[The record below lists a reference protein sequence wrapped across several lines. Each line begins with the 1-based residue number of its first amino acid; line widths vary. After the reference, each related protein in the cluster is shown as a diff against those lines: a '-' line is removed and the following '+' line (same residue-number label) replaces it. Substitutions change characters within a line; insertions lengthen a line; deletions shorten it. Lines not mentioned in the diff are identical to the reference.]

1 MEGVSL
7 KLDEENSSDLIM
19 SIKPGAVKGR
29 VGAESLVN
37 AVKQSDY
44 ADFFILEEAVATIA
58 LKLKNAQ
65 QRSENAILSDKVAEM
80 RDADI
85 KFVMDGDEM
94 AATLVLTS
102 PYGGNVCSLDEVS
115 EAAKNAGIVRG
126 IGKKRIKRLIDKI
139 KHAEPGIVVEDLVAK
154 GLPVRNGKD
163 SRISPLVPNALE
175 RILRPQRKT
184 DEKVDMR
191 DLGEIICVKAGSPI
205 SRRIAPTNGRNGY
218 TVTNTPLESE
228 PGEWVAFKPGS
239 GTQISDTDDN
249 VLVAE
254 INGMPKF
261 KDEQMWVDDTF
272 ICKGCNVGT
281 GNINYDG
288 AVLVNGDVTEKM
300 KIVATGDV
308 TINGFVDSA
317 TIQAGGDI
325 IITEGAMG
333 KVNENNADYATS
345 LIAQGSVHVQHGQ
358 GLDIMCNGNVTI
370 GRQLAHSRVICRGS
384 VIVGPIDNPNGN
396 LFACEIQ
403 SQDAVRAGT
412 LGAVSGSTL
421 SIDFSSGFNLLA
433 EKKEQLEEM
442 VLQIQ
447 RNFRR
452 HEDKI
457 EFIKSKKIPS
467 ELSEKVLE
475 AVEMYNNEKQLM
487 LWLEEKARKLKEAKE
502 RYTDDIGLF
511 ASQRLYPGVVVR
523 LNNRTWKAER
533 EYPKA
538 KIHYYE
544 HQWTYEPLY

>member
-7 KLDEENSSDLIM
+7 KLDDKNQNDLIM
-19 SIKPGAVKGR
+19 SIKPGAVNGR
-29 VGAESLVN
+29 VGAESLVS
-37 AVKQSDY
+37 AVKKSDF
-44 ADFFILEEAVATIA
+44 AKFFILEEAIATIA
-58 LKLKNAQ
+58 LKLKTAQ
-65 QRSENAILSDKVAEM
+65 QRSDKAVIADKIAE
-80 RDADI
+80 RRNADI
-85 KFVMDGDEM
+85 KFVMENDEM
-94 AATLVLTS
+94 QAILVLTS
-102 PYGGNVCSLDEVS
+102 PYGGKLCSLDEVIT
-115 EAAKNAGIVRG
+115 AAKDSGIIRG
-126 IGKKRIKRLIDKI
+126 VSKKRIKRLIDELKV
-139 KHAEPGIVVEDLVAK
+139 AEPGVVIEDVIAK
-154 GLPVRNGKD
+154 GLPIRNGKN
-163 SRISPLVPNALE
+163 SRIIPLVPNALE
-175 RILRPQRKT
+175 RILRPQSK
-184 DEKVDMR
+184 DNAKVDMR
-191 DLGEIICVKAGSPI
+191 DLGEIICVESGTPI
-205 SRRIAPTNGRNGY
+205 SRRIAPTVGRNGY

-228 PGEWVAFKPGS
+228 PGEWIAFKPGS
-239 GTQISDTDDN
+239 GTRVSDDDEN

-317 TIQAGGDI
+317 SIQAGGDI

-333 KVNENNADYATS
+333 KVNENSSEYATS
-345 LIAQGSVHVQHGQ
+345 LIAQGSIHVQHGQ
-358 GLDIMCNGNVTI
+358 GLDIMCNGNVTV

-384 VIVGPIDNPNGN
+384 VIVGPIDNPDGN

-403 SQDAVRAGT
+403 GQDAIRAGT
-412 LGAVSGSTL
+412 LGAISGSTL
-421 SIDFSSGFNLLA
+421 SIDFSSGFNALA

-447 RNFRR
+447 RNFQR
-452 HEDKI
+452 HENKI

-467 ELSEKVLE
+467 ELSAKVLE
-475 AVEMYNNEKQLM
+475 ALEIYNNEKQLM
-487 LWLEEKARKLKEAKE
+487 LWLEEKALKLKEAKE

-511 ASQRLYPGVVVR
+511 ASTRLYPGVVVK

-533 EYPKA
+533 EYPRA
-538 KIHYYE
+538 KIHYFG

>member
-7 KLDEENSSDLIM
+7 KLDEKNPSDLIM

-29 VGAESLVN
+29 VGAESLVSEI
-37 AVKQSDY
+37 KRSDFS
-44 ADFFILEEAVATIA
+44 DFFILEEAIATIA
-58 LKLKNAQ
+58 LKLKTAQ
-65 QRSENAILSDKVAEM
+65 QRSENHVLADKIAEK
-80 RDADI
+80 RDVDI
-85 KFVMDGDEM
+85 KFVMENDEM
-94 AATLVLTS
+94 QAMLVLTS
-102 PYGGNVCSLDEVS
+102 PYGGETCSLEEVTK
-115 EAAKNAGIVRG
+115 AAKHAGILRG
-126 IGKKRIKRLIDKI
+126 ISKKRIKRLIDEIKI
-139 KHAEPGIVVEDLVAK
+139 AEPGVVVEDVIAK
-154 GLPVRNGKD
+154 GLPIRNGKN
-163 SRISPLVPNALE
+163 SHITPLVPNALE
-175 RILRPQRKT
+175 RILRPQGKNNA
-184 DEKVDMR
+184 KVDMR
-191 DLGEIICVKAGSPI
+191 DLGEIICVQAGTPI
-205 SRRIAPTNGRNGY
+205 SRRVAPTTGRNGY

-228 PGEWVAFKPGS
+228 SGEWVGFKPGS
-239 GTQISDTDDN
+239 GTRISESDEN

-317 TIQAGGDI
+317 SIQAGGDI

-333 KVNENNADYATS
+333 KVNESHTEYATS
-345 LIAQGSVHVQHGQ
+345 LIAQGSIHVQHGQ
-358 GLDIMCNGNVTI
+358 GLDIMCNGNVTV

-412 LGAVSGSTL
+412 LGAISGSTL
-421 SIDFSSGFNLLA
+421 SIDFSSGFNSLA

-467 ELSEKVLE
+467 ELSQKVLE
-475 AVEMYNNEKQLM
+475 AVAIYNNEKQLM
-487 LWLEEKARKLKEAKE
+487 LWLEEKALKLKEAKE

-511 ASQRLYPGVVVR
+511 ASTRLYPGVVVK

-533 EYPKA
+533 EYPRA
-538 KIHYYE
+538 KIHYYG
-544 HQWTYEPLY
+544 HQWSYEPLY